1 MSDVDFVRQTKTDLT
16 YKYFSDSE
24 LDNYVINPSSLMK
37 FRRQR
42 MDNDELLDQL
52 IAYTV
57 RVDKKIGVRR

>member
-1 MSDVDFVRQTKTDLT
+1 MSDVDFVRQAKTDLT